1 MLKLFLKKDKRMK
14 VNDDSSKITRLNLIF
29 EGKVQGVGFRYFVKK
44 KADSLGIYGYVKNK
58 KDGSVFVNA
67 QGNKSAIERLT
78 KLCQKAT
85 PNSKVKSM
93 VKIQKPIEKIR
104 EFRIIF

>member
-14 VNDDSSKITRLNLIF
+14 ANNDSSNISRINLTF
-29 EGKVQGVGFRYFVKK
+29 EGEVQGVGFRYFVKK

-67 QGNKSAIERLT
+67 QGNISALERLT
-78 KLCQKAT
+78 KLCQIAT
-85 PNSKVKSM
+85 PNSKVKNV
-93 VKIQKPIEKIR
+93 VKIHKPIENIR